1 MAQQQQQA
9 FQRMVQGSVSTYMKL
24 LFGTP
29 HFLSQ
34 EGSRNAR
41 GGSGGAK
48 ELPSTTG
55 QGLPIEHYDEL
66 RVGEVRKKIDELSIS
81 ELTELRKYEKRHKNR
96 PTLVMHFGRKMSELN
111 GERITKLLIARL
123 NAKQQCGPRRK
134 SGATPTS

>member
-1 MAQQQQQA
+1 MAENHVNGSDRAGASTQGGLAIPRILTRQVPNQQQALWQMAQQQQQA

-55 QGLPIEHYDEL
+55 QGLPI
-66 RVGEVRKKIDELSIS
+66 
-81 ELTELRKYEKRHKNR
+81 
-96 PTLVMHFGRKMSELN
+96 
-111 GERITKLLIARL
+111 
-123 NAKQQCGPRRK
+123 
-134 SGATPTS
+134 